1 MKKKRIKHDNFMFRL
16 SGCFILITLVFITDA
31 FSQDIHRAVAEGDIE
46 KVESLLKENP
56 LLVNREDANGRTP
69 IFTAVMRRN
78 PKMVKILIEKGALV
92 RVGDSNLRAPIHF
105 AGFNNDTDMIALLL
119 ENGAVIDTR
128 AIGAA
133 TPLIHSSLFDSY
145 ETSRFLIEHGADINI
160 QCNSLTTPLYFAALN
175 NNLEY
180 LKYLLDKGA
189 DLNTPDF
196 LDRTPLHI
204 AVRDGYKE
212 VVNVLIDRGADIH
225 SRDPYLNR
233 SLLHLAS
240 IQGHGEIAGMLIHE
254 GLDVNG
260 KDERGHTPLDYANQ
274 YGHYSASKLLEKNGG
289 KSNLADHLASVINL
303 QRQELQSGEATV
315 IKLQNGS
322 WGILTRERFLIF
334 GYSEIGNPPPEP
346 SILNGYITG
355 TEMNDLLWI
364 YFDLGSHPPKAF
376 FSLQG
381 GTPIYSMQDRVKHLS
396 FVLNEAFDRYYAG
409 LNLAHAYFPKPGQPQ
424 DVEGLKVTVVPSYQ
438 NKKGYFIQC
447 DGLSILW
454 LSGISDE
461 YITSKKDTKAIE
473 FVKENLPGVDLLFLG
488 LPEGIGPEKGNGIRE
503 TYLESLSLNSRAVF
517 FMGKEPL
524 ERRTL
529 SQIRRRIP
537 DTGKIICSENPG
549 DPFFL
554 QSGKDKMKAA
564 GHPRKDS
571 ERMVN
576 PQDID
581 FLLSISY
588 INMKWDDDKIQ
599 KVLQPDFPVH
609 IPFHYPVR
617 QLSAHRE
624 NDFRGR

>member
-1 MKKKRIKHDNFMFRL
+1 MKKKRIKHDNFMFIL
-16 SGCFILITLVFITDA
+16 LGCLVLIILIFIA
-31 FSQDIHRAVAEGDIE
+31 NAYSQDIHQAVAEGSLE

-56 LLVNREDANGRTP
+56 LLVNEKDANGRTP

-78 PKMVKILIEKGALV
+78 PKMVKLLIEKGALV

-180 LKYLLDKGA
+180 LQYLLDAGA
-189 DLNTPDF
+189 DLDTPDF
-196 LDRTPLHI
+196 LDRTPLHV

-212 VVNVLIDRGADIH
+212 VVNILIDRGADIH
-225 SRDPYLNR
+225 FRDPYLNR
-233 SLLHLAS
+233 NLLHLVS
-240 IQGHGEIAGMLIHE
+240 IKGHAEIAGVLILE
-254 GLDVNG
+254 GVDVNG
-260 KDERGHTPLDYANQ
+260 KDERGYTPLDYANR
-274 YGHYSASKLLEKNGG
+274 YGHDSTSKLLEKNGG
-289 KSNLADHLASVINL
+289 KSNLVDRLASAKNL
-303 QRQELQSGEATV
+303 LEQDVQPGEATV

-346 SILNGYITG
+346 SILNGYIT
-355 TEMNDLLWI
+355 THEMSDLSWV

-396 FVLNEAFDRYYAG
+396 FVLNEAFDRYYSG
-409 LNLAHAYFPKPGQPQ
+409 LNLAHSYFPKPGPPL
-424 DVEGLKVTVVPSYQ
+424 DVEGLKVTVIPSYQ

-454 LSGISDE
+454 LSGFSDE

-473 FVKENLPGVDLLFLG
+473 FVKENFPGVDLLFLG

-503 TYLESLSLNSRAVF
+503 TYLESISLNPRAVF

-524 ERRTL
+524 ERRIL
-529 SQIRRRIP
+529 SQIRRRIQ
-537 DTGKIICSENPG
+537 DTRKINCSENPG
-549 DPFFL
+549 DSFL
-554 QSGKDKMKAA
+554 YSHGKI
-564 GHPRKDS
+564 R
-571 ERMVN
+571 
-576 PQDID
+576 
-581 FLLSISY
+581 
-588 INMKWDDDKIQ
+588 
-599 KVLQPDFPVH
+599 
-609 IPFHYPVR
+609 
-617 QLSAHRE
+617 
-624 NDFRGR
+624 